1 MLEREEVNKCRQDGN
16 VRVVASWG
24 LRPQTP
30 HRSVGVFVSAR
41 AAPQTGQDSGTPRDG
56 TGLGNA
62 AATDLVKGQ
71 PRA

>member
-30 HRSVGVFVSAR
+30 HTSVRCFTLAVLSLD
-41 AAPQTGQDSGTPRDG
+41 APMPNSSVRE
-56 TGLGNA
+56 
-62 AATDLVKGQ
+62 
-71 PRA
+71 PRAELWTVRVVAS